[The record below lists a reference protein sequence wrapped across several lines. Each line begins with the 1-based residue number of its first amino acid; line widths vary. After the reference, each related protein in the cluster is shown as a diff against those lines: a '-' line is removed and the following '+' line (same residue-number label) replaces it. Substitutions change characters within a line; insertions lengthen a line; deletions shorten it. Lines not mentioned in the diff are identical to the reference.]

1 MLFITSVTAGNKP
14 MTLTFSPRN
23 NKDLQFTNPVKVAPN
38 GRGTVL
44 FTYTMPFQQ
53 QGDAL
58 IYLDVYVNGKK
69 LAEPLVVKALREN
82 RL

>member
-1 MLFITSVTAGNKP
+1 
-14 MTLTFSPRN
+14 MTLTFTPRN
-23 NKDLQFTNPVKVAPN
+23 NKDLKFTHRGKVAPN

-53 QGDAL
+53 QGDVL
-58 IYLDVYVNGKK
+58 ICLDVFVDGKK